1 MLLCINWCYMFS
13 NIVVQD
19 FRICLNNVIVIYIL
33 LLNLG
38 RVNIKYKE
46 LNMYKKFIF
55 CLDGIYLFKFGILV
69 FYFFFIMKNNSIVRF
84 FIYNFM

>member
-1 MLLCINWCYMFS
+1 MFS

-19 FRICLNNVIVIYIL
+19 FRICLNNVIVIYII

-55 CLDGIYLFKFGILV
+55 CLDGIYFFKFGILV